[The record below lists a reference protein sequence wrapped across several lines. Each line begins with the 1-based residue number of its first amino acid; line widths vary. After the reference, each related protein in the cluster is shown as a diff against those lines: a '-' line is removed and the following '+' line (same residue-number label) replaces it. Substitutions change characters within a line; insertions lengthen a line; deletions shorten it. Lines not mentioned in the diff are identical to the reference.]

1 VSGRN
6 PAGFPLQGEYRLDNN
21 ASRERVPA
29 CLIPWSPW
37 SAAEIAYAE
46 YALRYGLQQTLE
58 RLAERGGFGRDEF
71 IDLLAQ
77 AAEREA
83 SNAR

>member
-1 VSGRN
+1 MRN
-6 PAGFPLQGEYRLDNN
+6 PAGFPLQSEYRLDNN

-29 CLIPWSPW
+29 CFIPW

-46 YALRYGLQQTLE
+46 YALRYGRQQSLE

-71 IDLLAQ
+71 IDLLVQ
-77 AAEREA
+77 AA
-83 SNAR
+83 ARAAAPAGDR